1 LSRHWF
7 LALLLVVSALAL
19 VNARYHER
27 RLFAQ
32 IERAE
37 RQSQKLASDIE
48 TLRVGLTSL
57 GAPARLDG
65 LVKSKLGLEPIRPS
79 QTLVYR
85 TQESTQ

>member
-1 LSRHWF
+1 MSRHWF
-7 LALLLVVSALAL
+7 LAAVLVVSALAL

-37 RQSQKLASDIE
+37 SQSQKRASDIE
-48 TLRVGLTSL
+48 TLRVGLTSR

-65 LVKSKLGLEPIRPS
+65 LVKSKLGLEPIRPG

-85 TQESTQ
+85 APEPRP

>member
-1 LSRHWF
+1 
-7 LALLLVVSALAL
+7 
-19 VNARYHER
+19 
-27 RLFAQ
+27 FAQ

-37 RQSQKLASDIE
+37 RQNQKLASDIE

-85 TQESTQ
+85 AQESRP

>member
-1 LSRHWF
+1 MKRTWI
-7 LALLLVVSALAL
+7 LALVLVISALAL

-48 TLRVGLTSL
+48 TLRVDLTSL
-57 GAPARLDG
+57 GAPSRLDG
-65 LVKSKLGLEPIRPS
+65 LVKSRLGLAPISPS

-85 TQESTQ
+85 AEGQP